1 MYELVVLEKF
11 HYDKTKII
19 DFFTICQYFWSS
31 FIFDVTVSKS
41 VSSIPKGL
49 KDHESYKIAL
59 TMSLSHATAPLQHT
73 PPRTTRKK
81 NHACAP
87 AFLVW
92 TSSILSSKH
101 MGRVSLDPLK
111 SEVFSNT
118 TFWSE
123 YKSYFLK
130 NSLPTKNFFPNSSS
144 LSPIYD
150 SFKSKVLKMDGNY
163 FYYISFS

>member
-1 MYELVVLEKF
+1 MIRLKLQ
-11 HYDKTKII
+11 I
-19 DFFTICQYFWSS
+19 FTICQYFWSS
-31 FIFDVTVSKS
+31 FIFYVTVFKS

-73 PPRTTRKK
+73 PPHTTRKK

-101 MGRVSLDPLK
+101 MGRVSLNPLRW
-111 SEVFSNT
+111 EVFSNT
-118 TFWSE
+118 IFWGKQ
-123 YKSYFLK
+123 KSYYLK
-130 NSLPTKNFFPNSSS
+130 NCT
-144 LSPIYD
+144 
-150 SFKSKVLKMDGNY
+150 LKEV
-163 FYYISFS
+163 FSNLIFWGKQELY